1 MIAKFIKVIFVLLFV
16 PGFAV
21 FSQSKKDTLR
31 YKISLDYMVD
41 LSDTYGGGEI
51 FTGEFGISKS
61 WYGARLGYGHYI
73 SQDVFIFKIPLEES
87 GYILEIPFEEMAV
100 MKMGTFSLT
109 MIPIQGKKFT
119 AELLFG
125 TAYARAKWLCFKSV
139 EYMFDIE
146 EGEFTSLARNY
157 QLIKDTHFG
166 YQVGLWISFCP
177 LKNVGLDLN
186 LRIQD
191 LSNGGTFFFV
201 GGGFC
206 FNL

>member
-1 MIAKFIKVIFVLLFV
+1 VPFGESTRVDGLEVYLFEAEHPTLTPELQTIMAQWGGAVPSRNGGFVV
-16 PGFAV
+16 CW
-21 FSQSKKDTLR
+21 KD
-31 YKISLDYMVD
+31 
-41 LSDTYGGGEI
+41 
-51 FTGEFGISKS
+51 
-61 WYGARLGYGHYI
+61 
-73 SQDVFIFKIPLEES
+73 
-87 GYILEIPFEEMAV
+87 
-100 MKMGTFSLT
+100 FSLCLLGDCIYSSVFGEVGKRYAIDIA